1 MRRVALMAAV
11 SATFAGLTFGA
22 QAADLG
28 YPPVYAPPTAAP
40 TPFNWTGWYVG
51 VNGGGAWGS
60 QDPFNLIT
68 DRFDPLSTSISG
80 GLFGGTLGAQVQ
92 AASVLIGIEADIDWA
107 HITGS
112 TTATPTVAGVPLVPV
127 TASTS
132 IDMQSTLRFRAG
144 LPIDNWLP
152 YLTAGV
158 AVLDAKTNLTTPGG
172 AVCGGGIFNGCSGA
186 SRQIGAALGGGVE
199 YAFTPNWSVKAEYL
213 YVTAASLDIS
223 HNNEIR
229 AGVNY
234 RFGGF

>member
-1 MRRVALMAAV
+1 MRRIALMAAV
-11 SATFAGLTFGA
+11 SATFAGLMFGA

-51 VNGGGAWGS
+51 VNGGGAWGR
-60 QDPFNLIT
+60 QDPFNIIT
-68 DRFDPLSTSISG
+68 DRFDSFSASISG
-80 GLFGGTLGAQVQ
+80 GLVGGTLGAQAQ
-92 AASVLIGIEADIDWA
+92 AGSVLLGIEADIDWA

-112 TTATPTVAGVPLVPV
+112 TTVTPTVGGVPLVPV

-132 IDMQSTLRFRAG
+132 IDTQSTLRLRAG
-144 LPIDNWLP
+144 LPLNNWLP

-158 AVLDAKTNLTTPGG
+158 AVLEAKTNLTTPAGV
-172 AVCGGGIFNGCSGA
+172 AVCGGIFSGCSG
-186 SRQIGAALGGGVE
+186 SNRQIGAALGGGVE
-199 YAFTPNWSVKAEYL
+199 YAFTPNWSAKLEYL

-234 RFGGF
+234 RFTGF

>member
-1 MRRVALMAAV
+1 MAAV

-22 QAADLG
+22 HAADLG
-28 YPPVYAPPTAAP
+28 YPPVQAPVAPAP

-51 VNGGGAWGS
+51 VNGGGAWGK
-60 QDPFNLIT
+60 QDPFNIIT
-68 DRFDPLSTSISG
+68 DRFDSFSTAISG
-80 GLFGGTLGAQVQ
+80 GLFGGTLGAQAQ
-92 AASVLIGIEADIDWA
+92 AGSVLLGIEADIDWA

-112 TTATPTVAGVPLVPV
+112 TTVTPTVGGVPLVPV

-132 IDMQSTLRFRAG
+132 IDTQSTLRLRAG
-144 LPIDNWLP
+144 LPLNNWLP

-158 AVLDAKTNLTTPGG
+158 AVLEAKTNLTTPAGV
-172 AVCGGGIFNGCSGA
+172 AVCGGIFSGCSG
-186 SRQIGAALGGGVE
+186 SNRQIGAALGGGVE
-199 YAFTPNWSVKAEYL
+199 YAFTPNWSAKLEYL

-234 RFGGF
+234 RFTGF